1 MDINCR
7 HCGEPWDA
15 SELHDFG
22 DYHTRAALF
31 AQHGCGAFDSED
43 PTLVSKCSNQVY
55 DQQLADIS
63 AALQDDSDYPDEWID
78 ADAYRRML

>member
-15 SELHDFG
+15 LELHEFG

-31 AQHGCGAFDSED
+31 ARYGCGAFSSED
-43 PTLVSKCSNQVY
+43 PTFTTKCTNPVY

-63 AALQDDSDYPDEWID
+63 ASLQDDSDYPDEWID
-78 ADAYRRML
+78 AASYRKIL